1 MFCVV
6 GLVQF
11 FSMTLEGI
19 YLTGRENPP
28 ASTPSSSAAPT
39 LLTSASHNQERLL
52 EHTQAFLFWYQITM
66 NLYNSYCYVATL
78 PIGSFFAPSMICGS
92 CELTGYPGLARD
104 NGPSARRQRNPGTRC
119 KPCTQ
124 LSTNDVFGDSLPKKN
139 TCTRTALVSFGV
151 QTKTS
156 YASNRMQLGG
166 LYSLYTSKARLWKS
180 LKFYLYYST
189 QFLWNLQISPAPNP
203 SVPPLSPPAWMVSL
217 RVSLRVSVPLWA
229 PPSARQSLMHHW

>member
-1 MFCVV
+1 MLLRSQSGVSLPRAWSV
-6 GLVQF
+6 GHANSQ
-11 FSMTLEGI
+11 
-19 YLTGRENPP
+19 
-28 ASTPSSSAAPT
+28 A
-39 LLTSASHNQERLL
+39 
-52 EHTQAFLFWYQITM
+52 TQGWQ
-66 NLYNSYCYVATL
+66 
-78 PIGSFFAPSMICGS
+78 GH
-92 CELTGYPGLARD
+92 

-124 LSTNDVFGDSLPKKN
+124 LSTNDVFWDSLPKKS

-189 QFLWNLQISPAPNP
+189 QFLWNLQILPRSE
-203 SVPPLSPPAWMVSL
+203 SL
-217 RVSLRVSVPLWA
+217 RASSFLLLLGWCRCGFRCGFRCLFGLRLRHGSPWCTIGSGLPEISSSLSHGTPK
-229 PPSARQSLMHHW
+229 PFPFKQPIQ